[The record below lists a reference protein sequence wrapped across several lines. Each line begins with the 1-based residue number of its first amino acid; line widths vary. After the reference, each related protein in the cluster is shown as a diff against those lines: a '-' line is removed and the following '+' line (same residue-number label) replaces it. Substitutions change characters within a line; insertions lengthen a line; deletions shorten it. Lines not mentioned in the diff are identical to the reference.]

1 MAQASY
7 GTKNIF
13 YQLKLLYDAKGDAK
27 GGGFTQISVS
37 YK

>member
-1 MAQASY
+1 MAQATY
-7 GTKNIF
+7 GTRNIF

-27 GGGFTQISVS
+27 GGGFTQISLS